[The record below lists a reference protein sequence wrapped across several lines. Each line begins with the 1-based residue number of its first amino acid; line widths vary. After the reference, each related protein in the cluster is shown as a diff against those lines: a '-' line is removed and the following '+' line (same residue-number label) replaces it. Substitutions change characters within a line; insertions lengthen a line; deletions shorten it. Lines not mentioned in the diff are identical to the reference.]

1 MLLSK
6 ARYFEHEL
14 LMVKASSFTNKSGQ
28 RSFIFWF
35 LGAGWL
41 RILFDSKGFV
51 FRGTDFHVSGEITPW
66 DYLTL
71 SLCFLILYLI
81 LEVLVIELLLF
92 LGGSC
97 KES

>member
-51 FRGTDFHVSGEITPW
+51 FGGTLIYMLVGRSHPGITLH
-66 DYLTL
+66 YL
-71 SLCFLILYLI
+71 CVF
-81 LEVLVIELLLF
+81 
-92 LGGSC
+92 
-97 KES
+97 